1 MTLSQTVTTNCTFP
15 PRPRLSESRLTLPRS
30 LTPTLQPKWLAIQM
44 LRIIESGLS
53 AHLVAPN
60 SSHLLPLI
68 RSMPEWFRYLV
79 SMQANDLVSDKRNK
93 EVRKTYTIAGK
104 LLDGTA

>member
-1 MTLSQTVTTNCTFP
+1 MVTTSCTFSSP
-15 PRPRLSESRLTLPRS
+15 SPFEFQTDSPRS

-53 AHLVAPN
+53 DHLVAPN

-68 RSMPEWFRYLV
+68 RSSPEWFRYLL
-79 SMQANDLVSDKRNK
+79 SLQANDLVSNERNK

-104 LLDGTA
+104 LLEGTA